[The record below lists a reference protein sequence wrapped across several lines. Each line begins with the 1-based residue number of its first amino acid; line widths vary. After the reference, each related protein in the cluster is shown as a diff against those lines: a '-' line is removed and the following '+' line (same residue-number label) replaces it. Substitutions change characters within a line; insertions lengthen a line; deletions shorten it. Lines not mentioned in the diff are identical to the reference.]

1 MRFSY
6 ILVIAGAIGI
16 ISIASIFAKPV
27 NIQPEKR
34 VEIPYGTSVYKSGE
48 ILQEAGIIKSKESY
62 IILSKLLHPDGIV
75 AGRYSFVGTTTV
87 FSALNRMAKGDF
99 GRDQVKLTIPEGFTV
114 DKTIAR
120 IYNLFPNIDKAE
132 IKNNLSGKEGYI
144 FPETYFFDKDVTAT
158 ELLEYLNQ
166 KSEARLNKVLSP
178 LKVESPET
186 KRILTIASLIES
198 EGRTKDERKM
208 IAGIIENRLKIGMA
222 LQLDATVQYIT
233 GRGSAELTI
242 KDLKIDS
249 PYNTYVYRGLPP
261 TPISSPGEES
271 IYAAMHVTKNDYLFY
286 LHDNTG
292 QIHYAKTFEE
302 HVKNKNKYL
311 K

>member
-6 ILVIAGAIGI
+6 ILVTIGVIGA
-16 ISIASIFAKPV
+16 ISIASIFAKPI
-27 NIQPEKR
+27 NIATEKR

-48 ILQEAGIIKSKESY
+48 ILQNAGIIKSKEAY
-62 IILSKLLHPDGIV
+62 IILSKVLHPDGIV
-75 AGRYSFVGTTTV
+75 AGRYSFSGNTTI
-87 FSALNRMAKGDF
+87 FSALNRMSKGDF
-99 GRDQVKLTIPEGFTV
+99 GRDQIKLTIPEGFTA
-114 DKTIAR
+114 DKVIAR
-120 IYNLFPNIDKAE
+120 ISNLFPNIDKAE

-144 FPETYFFDKDVTAT
+144 FPETYFFDKEVTAV
-158 ELLEYLNQ
+158 ELLEYLH
-166 KSEARLNKVLSP
+166 KESENKLNDILDP
-178 LKVESPET
+178 LTIKSPET

-198 EGRTKDERKM
+198 EGRNKEERKM

-222 LQLDATVQYIT
+222 LQLDATLQYIT
-233 GRGSAELTI
+233 GRGSAELTL

-271 IYAAMHVTKNDYLFY
+271 IKAALSPTKNDYLFY
-286 LHDNTG
+286 LHDSTG
-292 QIHYAKTFEE
+292 KIYYAKTFEE
-302 HVKNKNKYL
+302 HVRNKNKYL

>member
-27 NIQPEKR
+27 NISPEKR
-34 VEIPYGTSVYKSGE
+34 VEIPYGTSVHKSGE
-48 ILQEAGIIKSKESY
+48 ILKEAGIIKSKEAY
-62 IILSKLLHPDGIV
+62 IILSKILHPDGIV
-75 AGRYSFVGTTTV
+75 AGRYSFSGNITV
-87 FSALNRMAKGDF
+87 FSALHRIAGGDF
-99 GRDQVKLTIPEGFTV
+99 GRDQIKLTIPEGFTI
-114 DKTIAR
+114 DKTLAR
-120 IYNLFPNIDKAE
+120 IYNLFPNIDKAK

-144 FPETYFFDKDVTAT
+144 FPETYFFDKDVTAE
-158 ELLEYLNQ
+158 ELLSYLNQ
-166 KSEARLNKVLSP
+166 KSESRLNKILDP
-178 LKVESPET
+178 LTTESPET

-208 IAGIIENRLKIGMA
+208 IAGIIENRLRIGMA

-233 GRGSAELTI
+233 GRGSSDLTL

-271 IYAAMHVTKNDYLFY
+271 IYAALHETKNDYLFY
-286 LHDNTG
+286 LHDNSG

-302 HVKNKNKYL
+302 HVRNKNKYL